1 MAATAPKRKFDAVAG
16 YNCAPVS
23 TISKPEAGVFR
34 SGDIRAASGST
45 LRQLDDVNLLIAT
58 LDLALSGDFFPDAVC
73 SEFYRHDKL
82 IGGPVLDHAK
92 QVTTVRGHIEMVLLS
107 HAGNKVIRRT
117 KNQLI

>member
-73 SEFYRHDKL
+73 SELYRHDKL
-82 IGGPVLDHAK
+82 IGGPVLDHAE
-92 QVTTVRGHIEMVLLS
+92 QVTSVRSHIEMVLLS

>member
-1 MAATAPKRKFDAVAG
+1 MPM
-16 YNCAPVS
+16 
-23 TISKPEAGVFR
+23 PEAGVFR

-82 IGGPVLDHAK
+82 IGGPVLNHAQK
-92 QVTTVRGHIEMVLLS
+92 MASIHCLIKMVLLS
-107 HAGNKVIRRT
+107 HAGNKVIRGVVDEFV
-117 KNQLI
+117 